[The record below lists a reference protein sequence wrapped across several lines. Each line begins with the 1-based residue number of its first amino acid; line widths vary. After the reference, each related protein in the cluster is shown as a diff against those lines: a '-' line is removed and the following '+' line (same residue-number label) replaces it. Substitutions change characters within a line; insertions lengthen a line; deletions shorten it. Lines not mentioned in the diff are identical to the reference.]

1 MPNRVRVVAGG
12 DHERAESQRRSKAE
26 PVRVAQRAR
35 MVLLAEQGLTGP
47 QIAERVG
54 CSEPTVVLWRDRYA
68 QSGLVGLD
76 DAPRPGGPVR
86 VMTPEVQAEVLAAT
100 VTPPPQALRERGL
113 THWSARRLADWLAQ
127 HRGIRVS
134 HDSIAVLWRR
144 FCLQPHRSEGFK
156 FSTDPA
162 LEAKIRD
169 VVGLYLDPPQGAV
182 VVCVDEK
189 SQIQA
194 LDRTAPMLPMRPG
207 QIERQTYDYTRH
219 GTTTLFAALQI
230 ATGKVTEACKSHHRH
245 TEFLAFLKQ
254 VAKAYPR
261 VQLHVVCDNYAT
273 HKHAKVNAWLARNP
287 RIHLHFTPTSC
298 SWLNLVECFFSILTR
313 QAIRRGI
320 FTSLADLTTA
330 IETYIDNWNQGS
342 HPFTWTKTADKLL
355 AKIRTPKTKTSD
367 LTAIGDP
374 GGSA

>member
-1 MPNRVRVVAGG
+1 MPNRVRIVAVREN
-12 DHERAESQRRSKAE
+12 ERAELQRRARSKAE
-26 PVRVAQRAR
+26 PARVMQRAR
-35 MVLLAEQGLTGP
+35 IVLLAEQGLTGP

-100 VTPPPQALRERGL
+100 VTPPPEALRERGL
-113 THWSARRLADWLAQ
+113 THWSARRLAQWLARE
-127 HRGIRVS
+127 RGIRVS
-134 HDSIAVLWRR
+134 HDSIALLWRR

-169 VVGLYLDPPQGAV
+169 VVGLYLDPPHGAV

-207 QIERQTYDYTRH
+207 QVERQTYDYTRH
-219 GTTTLFAALQI
+219 GTTTLFAALEI
-230 ATGKVTEACKSHHRH
+230 ATGKVVDACKPRHRH

-254 VAKAYPR
+254 IAQTYPR
-261 VQLHVVCDNYAT
+261 VPLHVVCDNYAT
-273 HKHAKVNAWLARNP
+273 HKHGTVTAWLIRHP
-287 RIHLHFTPTSC
+287 RIQLHFTPTGC

-320 FTSLADLTTA
+320 FTSVADLTAA
-330 IETYIDNWNQGS
+330 ISAYIDNWND
-342 HPFTWTKTADKLL
+342 HPKPFTWTKTADELL
-355 AKIRTPKTKTSD
+355 TKIQTSKTKANG
-367 LTAIGDP
+367 LTRH
-374 GGSA
+374 